1 MPARK
6 KRRAVFKRGSAKK
19 KGVGHRK
26 LDVNTGSGHV
36 HALSAGVGAKRNG
49 HHLARK
55 ASAHEI
61 SRTVGLSSSQ
71 LSRAESLIAR
81 LEKQGRI
88 EKF

>member
-1 MPARK
+1 MAARK
-6 KRRAVFKRGSAKK
+6 KPRAAFKRGSAKK
-19 KGVGHRK
+19 KGATYRK
-26 LDVNTGSGHV
+26 PVVSAASGHV
-36 HALSAGVGAKRNG
+36 YAFSSSGVKRNG

-61 SRTVGLSSSQ
+61 SKTLGLSSSQ
-71 LSRAESLIAR
+71 LSRARSLIAR